1 MQDNLANKE
10 ENTKED
16 DRLVQTNK
24 NAYYDLILAQDDTV
38 CFKIV
43 EKLATKELPNGC
55 ALRAWERLNKKF
67 QSMTGAFK
75 KILCKKIAK
84 SELYDVTRD
93 AEDWISELELLRGDL
108 RKLGVIIDDAKMMTR
123 ILSNLPEEYKNI
135 IENPKDELE
144 EDIDTLTIERIQDK
158 ISAKYNRINE
168 LSN

>member
-1 MQDNLANKE
+1 MA
-10 ENTKED
+10 
-16 DRLVQTNK
+16 
-24 NAYYDLILAQDDTV
+24 
-38 CFKIV
+38 
-43 EKLATKELPNGC
+43 
-55 ALRAWERLNKKF
+55 
-67 QSMTGAFK
+67 GAFK
-75 KILCKKIAK
+75 KILCKKFAK